1 MKWKQQGWGNATENS
16 NNATNI
22 PFSMGRN
29 FLSRA
34 NEIKKSIE
42 GGISEKNDSKVV
54 KLLDAVIKISL
65 FAIFLGIPL
74 FFTNLTFQGIA
85 FEKQMYFYFWILTA
99 LVAWG
104 SKSGYVGEMKI
115 KKTPLDF
122 PIIALWFFYLI
133 ATVFS
138 ADRWHSFVGFFGDPS
153 RGFISITAMVIL
165 YYLILS
171 NFSQNLFKWLMR
183 AIIFS
188 GAAVVIW
195 DLLKIF
201 DIRLFFGEKLWTSLP
216 ISTVG
221 SLQSAAIFAC
231 FMIFIFMTAIL
242 KMRFNDGISNLKK
255 NVYSIILSFLI
266 AASLLVILALYNY
279 IPLFSHFPLAG
290 LVIGSAFFVIFILAK
305 IVRPKDAWTLFPM
318 VIFIIILAF
327 LMIGSVGISRVTLP
341 LNVSV
346 PYGTA
351 SEIAKGS
358 LGDNFFIGYGP
369 GNYGYAF
376 SKFLPKNFDNMN
388 LRFFEGEGLIF
399 ESIST
404 LGVIGTVLIMILILT
419 FLGTSIFLLYREKER
434 NKLYSLGILSATIVL
449 LINALVSQSEASVLI
464 FLMIM
469 GTLTIGVL
477 FMESNVEG
485 NFINFS
491 LKTSPKFAL
500 TLAFISLL
508 IFASVA
514 FLFVFFGKIYIADL
528 YMGQAIR
535 SQKVSEEGSIA
546 KIGKA
551 INLNQKEGRYF
562 ARLGQEYLVLTNEEM
577 LKGEENRDINKIK
590 AYLSAGVQ
598 AGAIGRNLMPKDIN
612 SVETLAQIYENSG
625 IYLTEGY
632 DSAVKEYQKAL
643 ELEPNNPTFYVR
655 LGLIKTKIAAT
666 KEKAEEK
673 KALIEEANGL
683 FKQAIEVR
691 KNFDSAYYNLAST
704 EEALGQL
711 DEAIEDMKRA
721 VSIQGNNINYVFNL
735 ARMFQARGKD
745 NDNKVAEAL
754 FKQIL
759 GVNDKEINTHF
770 NLGLLYEKT
779 GRKAEAAAEYEK
791 VINLLPQGSEKTKEQ
806 LDKMINNIKN
816 GIENTPESLGLTA
829 TSSQESSDQEP
840 SSQDNTSEESSE
852 QNQIPAPQEP

>member
-1 MKWKQQGWGNATENS
+1 MEWKQQGWVNAEGS
-16 NNATNI
+16 NNNAANI
-22 PFSMGRN
+22 PFSIGRK
-29 FLSRA
+29 FSPGI
-34 NEIKKSIE
+34 NEMKKSIE
-42 GGISEKNDSKVV
+42 GEDSEKNDGKVV
-54 KLLDAVIKISL
+54 KMLDSIFKFSL

-85 FEKQMYFYFWILTA
+85 FEKQMYFYFWILIA
-99 LVAWG
+99 LIAWG

-115 KKTPLDF
+115 KKTPLDI
-122 PIIALWFFYLI
+122 PIISFWLFYLI
-133 ATVFS
+133 ATIFS

-153 RGFISITAMVIL
+153 RGFISITAMIIL
-165 YYLILS
+165 YYLVLS

-183 AIIFS
+183 AVIFS
-188 GAAVVIW
+188 GAIAIIW
-195 DLLKIF
+195 DLLRIF
-201 DIRLFFGEKLWTSLP
+201 NIKLFFGEKLWSSLP
-216 ISTVG
+216 VSTIG

-242 KMRFNDGISNLKK
+242 KIRFNDEISNLKK
-255 NVYSIILSFLI
+255 NIYSFILAFFI
-266 AASLLVILALYNY
+266 AASLLVVLALYNY

-290 LVIGSAFFVIFILAK
+290 LVIGAAFFVIFILAK
-305 IVRPKDAWTLFPM
+305 IVRPKDAWTLLPM
-318 VIFIIILAF
+318 VIFIVVLAF
-327 LMIGSVGISRVTLP
+327 LMIGPVNISRVNLP

-358 LGDNFFIGYGP
+358 LGDSFFIGYGP

-376 SKFLPKNFDNMN
+376 SKFLPQNFDNMN

-404 LGVIGTVLIMILILT
+404 LGVIGTVLLIILILT

-434 NKLYSLGILSATIVL
+434 NKIYSLGVLSATIVL
-449 LINALVSQSEASVLI
+449 LINALVSQSESSI
-464 FLMIM
+464 IILMVIM
-469 GTLTIGVL
+469 GTLTTGVL
-477 FMESNVEG
+477 FMESDIKG
-485 NFINFS
+485 KIMSFS

-514 FLFVFFGKIYIADL
+514 FLFVFFGKIYAADL

-535 SQKVSEEGSIA
+535 SEKVSEEGSIA

-551 INLNQKEGRYF
+551 INLNQKESRYF
-562 ARLGQEYLVLTNEEM
+562 SRLGQEYLVLTNDEM
-577 LKGEENRDINKIK
+577 LKGEQERDINKIK
-590 AYLSAGVQ
+590 AYLASGVQ
-598 AGAIGRNLMPKDIN
+598 AGVFGRNLMPKDVN

-625 IYLTEGY
+625 IYLAEGY
-632 DSAVKEYQKAL
+632 ESAAKEYQKAL
-643 ELEPNNPTFYVR
+643 ELEPNNPAFYVR
-655 LGLIKTKIAAT
+655 LGIVKTKIAAT
-666 KEKAEEK
+666 KEKSEDK
-673 KALIEEANGL
+673 KVLIEEAKEL

-704 EEALGQL
+704 EEALGQM
-711 DEAIEDMKRA
+711 DEAIEDMKKA
-721 VSIQGNNINYVFNL
+721 VSIQGNNVNYVFNL
-735 ARMFQARGKD
+735 ARMLQSRGKD
-745 NDNKVAEAL
+745 DDNKIAEAL

-779 GRKAEAAAEYEK
+779 SRKAEAAAEYAK
-791 VINLLPQGSEKTKEQ
+791 VIELLPEGSEKTKEQ
-806 LDKMINNIKN
+806 LDKMIGNIKN
-816 GIENTPESLGLTA
+816 GIENTPESLGLTGNNA
-829 TSSQESSDQEP
+829 QESSVQNN
-840 SSQDNTSEESSE
+840 SNEESLE
-852 QNQIPAPQEP
+852 QDQSPAPQEP